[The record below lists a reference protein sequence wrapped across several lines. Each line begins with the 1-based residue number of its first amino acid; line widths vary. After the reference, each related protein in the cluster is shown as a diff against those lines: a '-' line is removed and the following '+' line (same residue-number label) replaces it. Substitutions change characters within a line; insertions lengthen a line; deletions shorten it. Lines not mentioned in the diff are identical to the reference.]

1 MGRCFWWEKDV
12 CNKHSL
18 DNKDFLLSEKEQ
30 KEFELYLSLKT
41 QSNSF
46 DLKKLRVISEY
57 LIKLISIS
65 TIFGILYGFIIS
77 FNYLKEINHLF
88 ILPEIIGTPSS
99 LLALL
104 LFPVLSL
111 LLISL
116 LFLSCYFINNL
127 ILSLI
132 PQIDYIVLPN
142 KNINYFFVPIF
153 HLIFSLILCTI
164 YFFDYYIFGYDKNYT
179 IIVLLS
185 NYILLNI
192 IIFNC
197 LKSEIQATF
206 LSKFFG
212 LSAIAKIIFSF
223 FLFSGIFVFSTTAKN
238 YISQLAT
245 LALLLIALVMVEFI
259 SCLDLQDK
267 IFKKNNKSNKLWLM
281 PIIIA
286 FYVVILI
293 AYQFFVD
300 IQGNSLYM
308 VRYVEKPQNSS
319 WYLIHNGNNTSK
331 IINGLTKTNIKN
343 YKHVFEPN
351 SWREICKEDVFT
363 NTNMSNCSMLDEYV
377 KDMNDNALYGY
388 MTWNLGS
395 TKVFCPQSVDFFA
408 DNGDNKEKSEKCLV
422 IDGKYL
428 QPISEHYL
436 AN

>member
-1 MGRCFWWEKDV
+1 MHH
-12 CNKHSL
+12 KHSL

-30 KEFELYLSLKT
+30 KEFEIYLSQKT

-46 DLKKLRVISEY
+46 NLKKLRVISEY

-77 FNYLKEINHLF
+77 FNYLKEINYLF

-104 LFPVLSL
+104 LFPVLFL

-142 KNINYFFVPIF
+142 KNINYFFAPIF

-179 IIVLLS
+179 IIILLS

-197 LKSEIQATF
+197 LKSEIQFAF
-206 LSKFFG
+206 LAKFLW
-212 LSAIAKIIFSF
+212 LSAVAKIIFSIILF
-223 FLFSGIFVFSTTAKN
+223 FGIFVFSTTAKN
-238 YISQLAT
+238 HISQLAT
-245 LALLLIALVMVEFI
+245 LALLLIAIVMVEFI

-267 IFKKNNKSNKLWLM
+267 IFKKNNKSNKLWLI

-308 VRYVEKPQNSS
+308 VRYIEKPQNSS
-319 WYLIHNGNNTSK
+319 WYIIHNGNTTSET
-331 IINGLTKTNIKN
+331 INGMTKDDMEKQKELFNADECEK
-343 YKHVFEPN
+343 YKKECDNDKQEVFQK
-351 SWREICKEDVFT
+351 RE
-363 NTNMSNCSMLDEYV
+363 NT
-377 KDMNDNALYGY
+377 LYGY
-388 MTWNLGS
+388 FAWNLGN
-395 TKVFCPQSVDFFA
+395 TKVFCPQSVDFF
-408 DNGDNKEKSEKCLV
+408 DGEDNKEKSKKCLV

-428 QPISEHYL
+428 QPISTEFL
-436 AN
+436 AQQ

>member
-1 MGRCFWWEKDV
+1 M

-30 KEFELYLSLKT
+30 KEFEIYLSLSQKT

-65 TIFGILYGFIIS
+65 PIFGVLYGFIIS

-104 LFPVLSL
+104 LFPVLFL

-116 LFLSCYFINNL
+116 VFLLCYFINNL

-132 PQIDYIVLPN
+132 PKVDYIFLPN

-179 IIVLLS
+179 IIILLS

-212 LSAIAKIIFSF
+212 LSAIAKIIFSI
-223 FLFSGIFVFSTTAKN
+223 FLFFGIFVLSATAKN
-238 YISQLAT
+238 YTAQLAT
-245 LALLLIALVMVEFI
+245 LTLLLIALVVVEFI

-286 FYVVILI
+286 FYVAILI

-308 VRYVEKPQNSS
+308 VRYTEKPQNSS
-319 WYLIHNGNNTSK
+319 WYIIHNNNSPIETINGINEQDIARYKQKFIPTSWAK
-331 IINGLTKTNIKN
+331 FCQADDFSKQNIIN
-343 YKHVFEPN
+343 
-351 SWREICKEDVFT
+351 C
-363 NTNMSNCSMLDEYV
+363 EYLY
-377 KDMNDNALYGY
+377 DYTQDINLNALYGY
-388 MTWNLGS
+388 MAWNLGN
-395 TKVFCPQSVDFFA
+395 TKVFCPQSVDFFKT
-408 DNGDNKEKSEKCLV
+408 DNQDERNEMSEKCLV

-428 QPISEHYL
+428 QPISKHFL
-436 AN
+436 SSK